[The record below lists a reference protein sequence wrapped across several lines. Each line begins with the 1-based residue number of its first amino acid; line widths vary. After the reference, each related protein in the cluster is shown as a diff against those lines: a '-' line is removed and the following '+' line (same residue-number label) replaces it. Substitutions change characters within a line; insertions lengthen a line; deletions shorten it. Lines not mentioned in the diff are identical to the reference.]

1 MVSETLQLMRKFL
14 APLVILALGAPALAQ
29 SGGEQRGKPPA
40 GRYWLDAEYRRQVAE
55 DEKRRDALQQVRAL
69 DIAGVKPG
77 MTVGEVGAGNGY
89 YTLKIARRV
98 GPTGKV
104 YANDIVEDFL
114 AELRDRA
121 KEQGFTN
128 IETILGTETDPR
140 LPAARLDIVFLVQVL
155 HDLSRPTEILDKIAL
170 SLKPGA
176 RLIVVENEGGKSCD
190 GDRFVVHTRQ
200 YFLDII
206 APSRFTVERIDT
218 SLPNPKSVVFILV
231 PRQR

>member
-1 MVSETLQLMRKFL
+1 VSETRQLVSKFL
-14 APLVILALGAPALAQ
+14 APIVILALGAPTLAQ

-40 GRYWLDAEYRRQVAE
+40 GRYWLDAEHRRGVAE
-55 DEKRRDALQQVRAL
+55 YEKRRDALQQVRAL

-121 KEQGFTN
+121 KDEGFSN

-140 LPAARLDIVFLVQVL
+140 LPAGRMDFVFLVQVL
-155 HDLSRPTEILDKIAL
+155 HDLSRPTEVLEKIAL

-176 RLIVVENEGGKSCD
+176 KLIVVENEGGKSCD

-206 APSRFTVERIDT
+206 AASRFTVERIDT
-218 SLPNPKSVVFILV
+218 SLPDPKSVVFVLA
-231 PRQR
+231 PR

>member
-1 MVSETLQLMRKFL
+1 MVSETRQLVRTFL
-14 APLVILALGAPALAQ
+14 PPLLVLALAAPVLSQ
-29 SGGEQRGKPPA
+29 SGSEQRGKPPA
-40 GRYWLDAEYRRQVAE
+40 GRYWLDPEYKRGVAAY
-55 DEKRRDALQQVRAL
+55 EKTRDALQQVRAL

-89 YTLKIARRV
+89 YTLKLAERV
-98 GPTGKV
+98 GPSGKV

-121 KEQGFTN
+121 KEHGLSN

-140 LPAARLDIVFLVQVL
+140 LPAGRLDFVFLVQVL
-155 HDLSRPTEILDKIAL
+155 HHLSRPTEVLEKIAL

-176 RLIVVENEGGKSCD
+176 KLVIVANEGGKSMHD
-190 GDRFVVHTRQ
+190 GRLVVRTRQ

-206 APSRFTVERIDT
+206 AGSRFSVERIDT
-218 SLPNPKSVVFILV
+218 SLPDPKSVVFVLV
-231 PRQR
+231 PK